1 MVSSLTSLFNS
12 TDSGKENIIIKFPME
27 NNKVVYSETIDCG
40 SVTQLELFRRA
51 RLWASQYS
59 SDSKIILADKETGDL
74 VSSGKIQISLPRSE
88 NFAGGIYNFRYT
100 LSVECANRKYRSS
113 INHLEVLDNNNPVG
127 TPLESFNLKSEKDQK
142 ELLAALDKKIKEIL
156 TDLQLNV
163 KDYKAF

>member
-12 TDSGKENIIIKFPME
+12 TDSVKENIVIKFPME

-51 RLWASQYS
+51 RLWASQYG

-74 VSSGKIQISLPRSE
+74 VSSGKIQISLPRTE
-88 NFAGGIYNFRYT
+88 NFAGGIFNFRYT

-113 INHLEVLDNNNPVG
+113 INHLEVLDNNNPVS
-127 TPLESFNLKSEKDQK
+127 TPLESLNLKSEKDQK

-156 TDLQLNV
+156 ADLQLNV

>member
-1 MVSSLTSLFNS
+1 
-12 TDSGKENIIIKFPME
+12 ME